1 MKATNG
7 IPFASFMNQ
16 MTEMEK
22 SAQKITALAQS
33 ALDNSF
39 TNYDKMLKNICNSM
53 TASLKALSQIDLGN
67 SITPALQAM
76 SQSITAVNQLVNID
90 SLGSI
95 LSSAVTTL
103 SDVGWY
109 SELDFA
115 IPILEEELKNEPEP
129 IKEIPHSIRERKSL
143 TFEQLCT
150 LLGIILS
157 LISLLIALLPNPQ
170 LEELLQ
176 QQEALA
182 KQNNTQI
189 EQSNRII
196 ELLEQQT
203 SEKNETDLEDYV
215 KGLANAGNC
224 IVSEIQAHISQDS
237 AEQSQDAV
245 DVADDSIGNA
255 ENLLKPSIDQ
265 PKSNSSEDTNCD
277 GIP

>member
-170 LEELLQ
+170 LEELSQ

>member
-76 SQSITAVNQLVNID
+76 SQRMTAVKQLVNID
-90 SLGSI
+90 SLDSI
-95 LSSAVTTL
+95 LSSAVTAAIDI
-103 SDVGWY
+103 SWY
-109 SELDFA
+109 SALDFA
-115 IPILEEELKNEPEP
+115 IPILEEELKDEPEP
-129 IKEIPHSIRERKSL
+129 VKEIPNSIKERKPL

-150 LLGIILS
+150 LLGIVLS
-157 LISLLIALLPNPQ
+157 LITVLIALLPNPQ
-170 LEELLQ
+170 LEEVSQ
-176 QQEALA
+176 QQEALIE
-182 KQNNTQI
+182 QGNTQI
-189 EQSNRII
+189 EQNNRII

-203 SEKNETDLEDYV
+203 PEKNEIELENYV
-215 KGLANAGNC
+215 ESLVNAGNS
-224 IVSEIQAHISQDS
+224 IALEIQSHIPQDS
-237 AEQSQDAV
+237 AEQSQGIIDI
-245 DVADDSIGNA
+245 ADDFIGDS
-255 ENLLKPSIDQ
+255 ENLLNPSIDQ

-277 GIP
+277 GIA